1 MSTELQTALLAEINR
16 RYEEH
21 QSKGIQVG
29 NSLVEFTND
38 ARELGIL
45 IKQWCGEQITFEFF
59 HKNKDQCAVP
69 LDRLKAFISIANR
82 MQEKAT
88 TLEDAKPFIQSDF
101 QAAGLLT
108 MPEQTPQRSIAP
120 TPFVEFTNR
129 IGNAREVV
137 NKWISNQ
144 PVEQWDQ
151 ATRLQVKGVIKPFV
165 ELFEML

>member
-1 MSTELQTALLAEINR
+1 MTELQTALLAEINR

-21 QSKGIQVG
+21 QIKGITVG

-45 IKQWCGEQITFEFF
+45 IKQWCGEQITFDFY
-59 HKNKDQCAVP
+59 HKNKDECAVP

-108 MPEQTPQRSIAP
+108 MPEQAPQRSIAP

-129 IGNAREVV
+129 LVNVREVI
-137 NKWISNQ
+137 NKWTSAE
-144 PVEQWDQ
+144 PVDRWDQ
-151 ATRLQVKGVIKPFV
+151 ATRLQVKGQLKPFI
-165 ELFEML
+165 ELYAKL